1 MVTLEPRKLGEKAAE
16 YSFIGKSIH
25 RVDGR
30 EKATGEAMFST
41 DIQLPGMLYGKIKRS
56 PYPFARII
64 AIHTDQARGL
74 PGVRAVIS
82 AKDVV
87 QFSYGPIIADELPL
101 ADKYARYVGDE
112 VAAVAAIDVETAEE
126 AIDLIE
132 VEYEELTPVLDPEK
146 GMDPGALEVHSERE
160 EVKQNIAFHV
170 EFTRGEGE
178 AAFKQADVIVSD
190 RFTTQVQHQTYLE
203 PNVCVAQWSSSGKL
217 TITGSTQAPFRF
229 RRLLAVALGIPEH
242 RIRIIQPYVGGGFG
256 GKTYLYPHFPIC
268 AFLAKKAGKPVK
280 ITYTRKEDFIAG
292 RPRMTEIID
301 LRLGFKKDGTMVAK
315 NLVVTADS
323 GAYVGACPNIVTS
336 SLIRPDCVY
345 RIPNITAVGN
355 VVYTNK
361 IPRSPFRGYG
371 NPEMLF
377 AQESLIDMA
386 AERLGID
393 PMEIRLKNSSQK
405 GDTTV
410 HGWILNSCG
419 LSDCIKLAVEKSGW
433 KNKRQRPEQST
444 GIGIA
449 CQVHVA
455 GNRAVAKE
463 YDGSAAIINMDQYG
477 KVKVF
482 SGESEIGQGMLTIF
496 AQIVA
501 EELGVRIEDVD
512 VFPFVDS
519 DFCPTGHGTSA
530 SRVTTLGGNAVRLAA
545 RDARKQ
551 LLVHAA
557 TKLGVSTDNLEIND
571 NKFYL
576 KGSSKKIATVPEIAY
591 DTVLKKMGGVPI
603 TGRGEYIVPD
613 NVVMP
618 DKNKYG
624 NYSVAYAFSA
634 QVVELAVDTE
644 TGKVNVLNV
653 WVGEDIGKVLN
664 AKLCEG
670 QIEGGVVQGIG
681 YALSEDYFWERGRTL
696 NPNFTD
702 YKIPQS
708 VGIPNIHSIWVE
720 TNEPGGPFG
729 GKCIGEPAMNP
740 TAAAIANAVYH
751 AIGVRI
757 KDLPITPEKIL
768 RALKERD

>member
-1 MVTLEPRKLGEKAAE
+1 
-16 YSFIGKSIH
+16 
-25 RVDGR
+25 
-30 EKATGEAMFST
+30 
-41 DIQLPGMLYGKIKRS
+41 
-56 PYPFARII
+56 
-64 AIHTDQARGL
+64 
-74 PGVRAVIS
+74 
-82 AKDVV
+82 
-87 QFSYGPIIADELPL
+87 
-101 ADKYARYVGDE
+101 
-112 VAAVAAIDVETAEE
+112 
-126 AIDLIE
+126 
-132 VEYEELTPVLDPEK
+132 
-146 GMDPGALEVHSERE
+146 
-160 EVKQNIAFHV
+160 
-170 EFTRGEGE
+170 
-178 AAFKQADVIVSD
+178 
-190 RFTTQVQHQTYLE
+190 
-203 PNVCVAQWSSSGKL
+203 
-217 TITGSTQAPFRF
+217 
-229 RRLLAVALGIPEH
+229 
-242 RIRIIQPYVGGGFG
+242 
-256 GKTYLYPHFPIC
+256 
-268 AFLAKKAGKPVK
+268 
-280 ITYTRKEDFIAG
+280 
-292 RPRMTEIID
+292 
-301 LRLGFKKDGTMVAK
+301 
-315 NLVVTADS
+315 
-323 GAYVGACPNIVTS
+323 
-336 SLIRPDCVY
+336 
-345 RIPNITAVGN
+345 
-355 VVYTNK
+355 
-361 IPRSPFRGYG
+361 
-371 NPEMLF
+371 
-377 AQESLIDMA
+377 
-386 AERLGID
+386 
-393 PMEIRLKNSSQK
+393 
-405 GDTTV
+405 
-410 HGWILNSCG
+410 
-419 LSDCIKLAVEKSGW
+419 
-433 KNKRQRPEQST
+433 
-444 GIGIA
+444 
-449 CQVHVA
+449 
-455 GNRAVAKE
+455 
-463 YDGSAAIINMDQYG
+463 MDQYG

-501 EELGVRIEDVD
+501 EELGVGIGDVD

-571 NKFYL
+571 NKFHL
-576 KGSSKKIATVPEIAY
+576 KGSSKEIATVPEIAY